1 MPAVAA
7 NSSFDLTPVFGG
19 RARDL
24 AERVVAALRQAVP
37 VEEVWLFGSCAR
49 GDATSDSDLDLLV
62 VLADDHGLARPNL
75 ACFKSVNHLAD
86 VPPAD
91 VLAISKSAWDREQ
104 ADPFGLFG
112 DVCREGLRLYANGRG
127 YNGPALPT

>member
-1 MPAVAA
+1 MPTVAT
-7 NSSFDLTPVFGG
+7 NQSFDLTRVFGG

-24 AERVVAALRQAVP
+24 AGRVVFALRQAVP

-49 GDATSDSDLDLLV
+49 GDARSDSDLDLLV

-75 ACFKSVNHLAD
+75 ACFKAVNHLPD

-91 VLAISKSAWDREQ
+91 VLAISKSRWEQ
-104 ADPFGLFG
+104 ERAHPFGLFG
-112 DVCREGLRLYANGRG
+112 EAAEQGICLYAK
-127 YNGPALPT
+127 

>member
-1 MPAVAA
+1 MPTVAA
-7 NSSFDLTPVFGG
+7 NQSFDLTRVFGG

-24 AERVVAALRQAVP
+24 AERVVSALRRAVP

-49 GDATSDSDLDLLV
+49 GDARGDSDLDLLV

-75 ACFKSVNHLAD
+75 ACFQAVNHLPD

-91 VLAISKSAWDREQ
+91 VLAISKSRWKQERAH
-104 ADPFGLFG
+104 PFGLFG
-112 DVCREGLRLYANGRG
+112 DAAREGICLYAK
-127 YNGPALPT
+127 

>member
-7 NSSFDLTPVFGG
+7 NQSFDLSPVFGA
-19 RARDL
+19 RACDL

-49 GDATSDSDLDLLV
+49 GDARNDSDLDLLV

-75 ACFKSVNHLAD
+75 ACFKAVNHLPEI
-86 VPPAD
+86 PPAD
-91 VLAISKSAWDREQ
+91 VLAISKSRWERER
-104 ADPFGLFG
+104 AHPFGLFG
-112 DVCREGLRLYANGRG
+112 DAAHEGICLYAK
-127 YNGPALPT
+127 